1 MNKQDWKIFKKSFK
15 EDWFLWLLQSIII
28 ILIFGTLGFCI
39 YSRFTELSPERYNIF
54 SVVYEWTFHKYFI
67 VIICY
72 NSIIYSILKHTKIDL

>member
-39 YSRFTELSPERYNIF
+39 YSRFTNPQPVHMNEDDVELIMSNT
-54 SVVYEWTFHKYFI
+54 V
-67 VIICY
+67 C
-72 NSIIYSILKHTKIDL
+72 